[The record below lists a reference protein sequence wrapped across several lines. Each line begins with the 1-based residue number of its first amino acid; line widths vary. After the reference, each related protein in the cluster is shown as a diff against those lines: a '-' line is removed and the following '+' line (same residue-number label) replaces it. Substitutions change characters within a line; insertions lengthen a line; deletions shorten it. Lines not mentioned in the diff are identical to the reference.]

1 MPAELTAES
10 LRLDD
15 PGRTADEIAERLREV
30 VYKDLRRRGA
40 VVGLS
45 GGVDSSLVAFLCARA
60 FGPERVLGVLMPE
73 GESASDTLDLSRSP
87 PRRPASR
94 PSLEDITELLQAA
107 GCYERR
113 DAAIRTVMPEYGAG
127 WKAKIVLPSLL
138 GGSRYSL
145 FTVVAESPEGERRE
159 ARLTATAYREVV
171 AATNFKQRVR
181 KMLEYYH
188 ADRLDYAVVGTPNRL
203 EYDQGFFVKNGDGSA
218 DVKPIAHL
226 YKTQV
231 YQLAEALGVPGGDPR
246 APADDRHLRA
256 RAEPGGVLLLRP
268 VRQARPLPVRPQP
281 GAPGRSGRGRRRPR
295 PRRSSSASTRTSS
308 ASGAPPRTCM
318 RRRSSSPSSSGIRQ
332 APRPSRGRRARPHRP
347 QVWARRRARRFQQV
361 SPRDFAHDRKMSY
374 GLSPSCSPIERRPF
388 R

>member
-1 MPAELTAES
+1 MTRVLEDDALKLA
-10 LRLDD
+10 D

-30 VYKDLRRRGA
+30 VHRDLRRRGA
-40 VVGLS
+40 VVGVS

-60 FGPERVLGVLMPE
+60 FGPERVLAVLMPE
-73 GESASDTLDLSRSP
+73 GESASDTLDLSSV
-87 PRRPASR
+87 AAEAAGVETV
-94 PSLEDITELLQAA
+94 LEDITGLLEAA

-113 DAAIRTVMPEYGAG
+113 DAAIRTVMPEYGEG

-171 AATNFKQRVR
+171 AATSFKQRVR

-231 YQLAEALGVPGGDPR
+231 YQLAEEVGVPAEIRERPPTTDTYALEQSQEEFYFSVPFDKLDLCLYARNEGLPAEAAAAATGLDPEIVER
-246 APADDRHLRA
+246 VYDDIERKRRAAQYLHAPALLVADLDR
-256 RAEPGGVLLLRP
+256 
-268 VRQARPLPVRPQP
+268 
-281 GAPGRSGRGRRRPR
+281 
-295 PRRSSSASTRTSS
+295 
-308 ASGAPPRTCM
+308 
-318 RRRSSSPSSSGIRQ
+318 
-332 APRPSRGRRARPHRP
+332 
-347 QVWARRRARRFQQV
+347 
-361 SPRDFAHDRKMSY
+361 
-374 GLSPSCSPIERRPF
+374 
-388 R
+388 

>member
-1 MPAELTAES
+1 MAQAELSPDT
-10 LRLDD
+10 LRLD
-15 PGRTADEIAERLREV
+15 AERAVEEISERMREV

-40 VVGLS
+40 VIGLS
-45 GGVDSSLVAFLCARA
+45 GGVDSSLVAHLCAHA

-73 GESASDTLDLSRSP
+73 GESAPDTLDLSHV
-87 PRRPASR
+87 AADAAGVETVV
-94 PSLEDITELLQAA
+94 EDITHLLEAA

-113 DAAIRTVMPEYGAG
+113 DAAIRTVMPEYAEG

-138 GGSRYSL
+138 GNARYSL

-181 KMLEYYH
+181 KMLEYHH

-231 YQLAEALGVPGGDPR
+231 YQLAEHMGVPAVIR
-246 APADDRHLRA
+246 
-256 RAEPGGVLLLRP
+256 ERP
-268 VRQARPLPVRPQP
+268 PTTDTYALEQSQEEFYFSVPFDKLDLCLYALNEGLPVEAAAAATGLDAGVVERVFEDIE
-281 GAPGRSGRGRRRPR
+281 RKRR
-295 PRRSSSASTRTSS
+295 A
-308 ASGAPPRTCM
+308 AEYLLAPPILLTN
-318 RRRSSSPSSSGIRQ
+318 
-332 APRPSRGRRARPHRP
+332 A
-347 QVWARRRARRFQQV
+347 
-361 SPRDFAHDRKMSY
+361 
-374 GLSPSCSPIERRPF
+374 
-388 R
+388 

>member
-1 MPAELTAES
+1 MAQVELSPET
-10 LRLDD
+10 LRLD
-15 PGRTADEIAERLREV
+15 AERTVEEISERMREV

-40 VVGLS
+40 VIGLS
-45 GGVDSSLVAFLCARA
+45 GGVDSSLVAHLCAHA

-73 GESASDTLDLSRSP
+73 GESAPDTLDLSQV
-87 PRRPASR
+87 AADAAVVETVV
-94 PSLEDITELLQAA
+94 EDITHLLEAA

-113 DAAIRTVMPEYGAG
+113 DAAIRTVMPEYAEG

-138 GGSRYSL
+138 GNARYSL

-181 KMLEYYH
+181 KMLEYHH

-231 YQLAEALGVPGGDPR
+231 YQLSEHMGVPAVIR
-246 APADDRHLRA
+246 
-256 RAEPGGVLLLRP
+256 ERP
-268 VRQARPLPVRPQP
+268 PTTDTYALEQSQEEFYFSVPFDKLDLCLYALNEGLPVEAAAAATGLDTEVVERVFEDIE
-281 GAPGRSGRGRRRPR
+281 RKRR
-295 PRRSSSASTRTSS
+295 A
-308 ASGAPPRTCM
+308 AEYLLAPPILLTN
-318 RRRSSSPSSSGIRQ
+318 
-332 APRPSRGRRARPHRP
+332 A
-347 QVWARRRARRFQQV
+347 
-361 SPRDFAHDRKMSY
+361 
-374 GLSPSCSPIERRPF
+374 
-388 R
+388 

>member
-1 MPAELTAES
+1 MAPAEPLTADA
-10 LRLDD
+10 LRLAD
-15 PGRTADEIAERLREV
+15 PAATVDEIAGRLRES

-40 VVGLS
+40 VVGIS
-45 GGVDSSLVAFLCARA
+45 GGVDSSLCAFLCARA

-73 GESASDTLDLSRSP
+73 GESASDTLDLSQV
-87 PRRPASR
+87 AAEAAGIETV
-94 PSLEDITELLQAA
+94 LEDITGLLEAA

-113 DAAIRTVMPEYGAG
+113 DAAIRTVLPEYGEG

-181 KMLEYYH
+181 KMLEYHH
-188 ADRLDYAVVGTPNRL
+188 ADRLDYAVIGTPNRL

-231 YQLAEALGVPGGDPR
+231 YQLAAEVGVPAVIRERPPTTDTYALEQSQEEFYFSVPFDKLDLCLFALNRG
-246 APADDRHLRA
+246 APAEEAAAAAGLDAELVERVYEDIERKRRA
-256 RAEPGGVLLLRP
+256 AAYLHAPPLLL
-268 VRQARPLPVRPQP
+268 AELE
-281 GAPGRSGRGRRRPR
+281 RSDTP
-295 PRRSSSASTRTSS
+295 A
-308 ASGAPPRTCM
+308 
-318 RRRSSSPSSSGIRQ
+318 
-332 APRPSRGRRARPHRP
+332 
-347 QVWARRRARRFQQV
+347 
-361 SPRDFAHDRKMSY
+361 
-374 GLSPSCSPIERRPF
+374 
-388 R
+388 

>member
-1 MPAELTAES
+1 VPAEQLTAES

-15 PGRTADEIAERLREV
+15 AGRTADEIAERLREV
-30 VYKDLRRRGA
+30 TYKDLRRRGA

-45 GGVDSSLVAFLCARA
+45 GGVDSSLVAFLCAKA

-73 GESASDTLDLSRSP
+73 GESASDTLDLSQVS
-87 PRRPASR
+87 ADAAGVETVH
-94 PSLEDITELLQAA
+94 EDITELLRAA

-113 DAAIRTVMPEYGAG
+113 DAAIRTVMPEYAEG

-231 YQLAEALGVPGGDPR
+231 YQLAEELGVPEEIRTRPPTTDTYALEQSQEEFYFSVPFDKLDLCLYARNEGLPAEAAAAAAGLDVEVVERVYEDIERKRR
-246 APADDRHLRA
+246 A
-256 RAEPGGVLLLRP
+256 AEYLH
-268 VRQARPLPVRPQP
+268 
-281 GAPGRSGRGRRRPR
+281 
-295 PRRSSSASTRTSS
+295 
-308 ASGAPPRTCM
+308 APPLLVGPLET
-318 RRRSSSPSSSGIRQ
+318 RS
-332 APRPSRGRRARPHRP
+332 
-347 QVWARRRARRFQQV
+347 
-361 SPRDFAHDRKMSY
+361 
-374 GLSPSCSPIERRPF
+374 
-388 R
+388 

>member
-1 MPAELTAES
+1 MAPAELSSDT
-10 LRLDD
+10 LRLD
-15 PGRTADEIAERLREV
+15 AERTVEEISERMREV
-30 VYKDLRRRGA
+30 TYKGLRRRGA

-45 GGVDSSLVAFLCARA
+45 GGVDSSVVAHLCAHA

-73 GESASDTLDLSRSP
+73 GESAPDTLDLSQV
-87 PRRPASR
+87 AADAAGVQTVV
-94 PSLEDITELLQAA
+94 EDITHLLEAA

-113 DAAIRTVMPEYGAG
+113 DAAIRTVMPEYAEG

-138 GGSRYSL
+138 GNARYSL

-181 KMLEYYH
+181 KMLEYHH

-231 YQLAEALGVPGGDPR
+231 YQLAEHMGVPAVIRERPPTTDTYALEQSQEEFYFSVPYDKLDLCLYALNEGLPAEAAAAATGLETEIVERVFEDIERKRR
-246 APADDRHLRA
+246 A
-256 RAEPGGVLLLRP
+256 AEYLL
-268 VRQARPLPVRPQP
+268 
-281 GAPGRSGRGRRRPR
+281 
-295 PRRSSSASTRTSS
+295 
-308 ASGAPPRTCM
+308 APPILLTN
-318 RRRSSSPSSSGIRQ
+318 
-332 APRPSRGRRARPHRP
+332 A
-347 QVWARRRARRFQQV
+347 
-361 SPRDFAHDRKMSY
+361 
-374 GLSPSCSPIERRPF
+374 
-388 R
+388 